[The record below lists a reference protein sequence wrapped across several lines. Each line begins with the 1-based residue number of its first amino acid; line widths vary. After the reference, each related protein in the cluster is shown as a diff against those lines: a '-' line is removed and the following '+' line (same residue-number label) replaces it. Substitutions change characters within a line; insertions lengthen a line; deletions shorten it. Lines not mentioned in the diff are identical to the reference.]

1 MRVITVN
8 APGALLPAPA
18 MEVPRPKAHARTQQL
33 LQDPGDV
40 GQRTEVRPKH
50 GVPMDSLSALGV
62 FMRAAE
68 SRSFTSAG
76 RQLSISS
83 SAVGKAI
90 SRLEDRLGVR
100 LFHRNTR
107 AITLTPEGELFLES
121 CRRIFSEINQIE
133 QEFARTR
140 GSPKGKFKVSLPLV
154 GMLMMPT
161 LQGFLQEFPE
171 IELDMD
177 FTDHLVDVIDGGY
190 DAVVRTGESTDSRLM
205 SRRLGTYR
213 LEVVGSPLYF
223 AKAGVPTTPAELV
236 THSCLHHRYPTSG
249 KLQRWPFATSGPY
262 ADVTLPIAAAVS
274 TIEPLVSLAE
284 LGIGIACVPDFAVR
298 RQIAEGSLVRILD
311 GYLEH
316 SGIFRAVWPSSHH
329 VSPKLRAF
337 VDYMAEHLFPKMPPD
352 TPLMNGARSK
362 LAAPQV
368 RA

>member
-1 MRVITVN
+1 MNSDMSATMVN
-8 APGALLPAPA
+8 APGDLRPASA
-18 MEVPRPKAHARTQQL
+18 IEAPRPNSRGRTQRL
-33 LQDPGDV
+33 LQGPGDV
-40 GQRTEVRPKH
+40 DQRTEVRSRR
-50 GVPMDSLSALGV
+50 GVPVDSLSALGV
-62 FMRAAE
+62 FMRVAE
-68 SRSFTSAG
+68 SRSFTNAG

-107 AITLTPEGELFLES
+107 AITLTPEGALFVES
-121 CRRIFSEINQIE
+121 SRRIFSEINRIE
-133 QEFARTR
+133 QEFATQ

-161 LQGFLQEFPE
+161 LQGFLKGFPE
-171 IELDMD
+171 IELDVD

-223 AKAGVPTTPAELV
+223 AKAGLPTTPAELV

-249 KLQRWPFATSGPY
+249 KLQRWPFAKSGPY
-262 ADVTLPIAAAVS
+262 ADVTLPIAAAVN
-274 TIEPLVSLAE
+274 TFEPLVSLAE

-311 GYLEH
+311 GYVEH
-316 SGIFRAVWPSSHH
+316 SGIFRAVWPSSQHM
-329 VSPKLRAF
+329 SPKLRAF
-337 VDYMAEHLFPKMPPD
+337 LDYMAKHLFPKVPRTPP
-352 TPLMNGARSK
+352 T
-362 LAAPQV
+362 
-368 RA
+368 